1 MARCEER
8 KPFVILVCDEET
20 PREGAMCSQSP
31 FSTNQFHH
39 IALCVADAGVNKAWL
54 TMMLGF
60 GVTREFHSIGMHFFP
75 PMVAKSPVIELI
87 GGAVEAER

>member
-20 PREGAMCSQSP
+20 TREGAMCSQSP

-39 IALCVADAGVNKAWL
+39 IALCVADAGANKAWL

-60 GVTREFHSIGMHFFP
+60 GVTREFHFIGMHFFSAHGREEP
-75 PMVAKSPVIELI
+75 RHRTYRWS
-87 GGAVEAER
+87 GGS